1 MTEMENAL
9 KPTLQP
15 FLDQSTQLQEADY
28 AVVGAPFDLTSS
40 HRSGSRFAPEAIR
53 VASRYMETYSA
64 RTGLDLDDV
73 SVADLGNVEPT
84 GEVKDYLRLVEEVIR
99 SLRGKVPVLVGGEHS
114 VTLGALRALR
124 PDLVLDFDA
133 HLDLRDSLMG
143 LKMSHATYMRRAM
156 EELDFRL
163 IILGVRALSREE
175 LKFVKD
181 NGDRVL
187 MITANEVLK
196 GSYAQDSVS
205 NWLKPASSVY
215 VSIDADVLDPSQ
227 APAVGNPSPEGLGV
241 NDLLDLLGSSIDSRC
256 VGFDLTEVSPHYDSG
271 TTVSQAAYIILET
284 IYLIERGRRT
294 D

>member
-1 MTEMENAL
+1 MENAL

-64 RTGLDLDDV
+64 RTGLDLDNV
-73 SVADLGNVEPT
+73 SITDLGNVEPT

>member
-1 MTEMENAL
+1 MENTL

-15 FLDQSTQLQEADY
+15 FLDQNTQLQEADY

-73 SVADLGNVEPT
+73 SITDLGNIEST
-84 GEVKDYLRLVEEVIR
+84 GDIEGYLRQVEAVIR

-163 IILGVRALSREE
+163 IIFGGRALSREE
-175 LKFVKD
+175 LEFVED

-187 MITANEVLK
+187 LITTNEVLE
-196 GSYAQDSVS
+196 GSYAQGSVS
-205 NWLKPASSVY
+205 NWLKSASSIY
-215 VSIDADVLDPSQ
+215 ASIDADVLDPSQ

-241 NDLLDLLGSSIDSRC
+241 NDLLNLLRSSIDSRC

-271 TTVSQAAYIILET
+271 TTASQAAYIILET

>member
-1 MTEMENAL
+1 VTEMENAL

-15 FLDQSTQLQEADY
+15 FLDQITQLQEADY

-84 GEVKDYLRLVEEVIR
+84 GEVKDYLRLVEDVIR

-163 IILGVRALSREE
+163 IIFGVRALSREE

-215 VSIDADVLDPSQ
+215 VSIDADVLDTSQ

-241 NDLLDLLGSSIDSRC
+241 NNLLDLLGSSIDSRC

-284 IYLIERGRRT
+284 IYLIERGRRIV
-294 D
+294 

>member
-1 MTEMENAL
+1 MTEMENTL

-15 FLDQSTQLQEADY
+15 FLDQNTQLQEADY

-73 SVADLGNVEPT
+73 SITDLGNIEST
-84 GEVKDYLRLVEEVIR
+84 GDIEGYLRQVEAVIR

-163 IILGVRALSREE
+163 IIFGGRALSREE
-175 LKFVKD
+175 LEFVED

-187 MITANEVLK
+187 LITTNEVLE
-196 GSYAQDSVS
+196 GSYAQGSVS
-205 NWLKPASSVY
+205 NWLKSASSIY
-215 VSIDADVLDPSQ
+215 ASIDADVLDPSQ

-241 NDLLDLLGSSIDSRC
+241 NDLLNLLRSSIDSRC

-271 TTVSQAAYIILET
+271 TTASQAAYIILET